1 MMGIRRGC
9 STIAGVVLLV
19 TVGSGGGD
27 AGEKSLSLEITGSE
41 GVRYSGQCTLTSAG
55 GKETFELSGV
65 VPRHQEFTGESLA
78 CRIESAGSIA
88 VEIARDGTRSRSATS
103 GGTVR
108 IAVR

>member
-1 MMGIRRGC
+1 M
-9 STIAGVVLLV
+9 IAGAALVV
-19 TVGSGGGD
+19 TGGAGGGD
-27 AGEKSLSLEITGSE
+27 AADKSLSLEITGAE
-41 GVRYSGQCTLTSAG
+41 GVRYAGQCTLRTAAG
-55 GKETFELSGV
+55 EETFELSGV